1 MHIDRAHLSRQLL
14 SGSAVAGVAAVAASS
29 ALAAPV
35 ITQGAALSVP
45 AGDCSLTVVSTTT
58 AYTAEHCGAGVWK
71 IGSPVFGAEGDLV
84 GTVSGMSGESG
95 VDAVRIDLEPGVE
108 VIGEWSI
115 RSARDVSGSETLY
128 THGSS
133 VPLGASNTLSHPG
146 TFDISEV
153 CDDVFTD
160 QVALDRASTSPGD
173 SGGAVYDAQQRV
185 VGVISGLAPLEY
197 DAQGTLVGCNSDEMS
212 TIFVPVDSLGKV
224 AGPTEAV
231 APSDEAAPQQE
242 PAASQAPVAAAPAET
257 AQPETTQPEAPEAK
271 APAVEA
277 PAPKAPAEQPAAAE
291 PTAPDVESEDPA
303 VAESTAPTVASK
315 APAADVE
322 APAAV
327 AEAPAAES
335 AETEAPAVETTAP
348 AAEEPVELWQPRD
361 LYQTVVPARH
371 HAGGLSYVTT
381 PVGGMAAGTPMGLRT
396 TNAFEAAE
404 IIAYDAAGY
413 PTGSTVLE
421 PNGRDTLWAT
431 VPGEVPEGGWITVTT
446 VQSGAGQDQL
456 DLTVGE
462 HSVSSQGTTV
472 LY

>member
-1 MHIDRAHLSRQLL
+1 MHLDRAHLSRQFL
-14 SGSAVAGVAAVAASS
+14 SGSAVAGVAAVACAGS

-35 ITQGAALSVP
+35 VTQGAALSVP

-71 IGSPVFGAEGDLV
+71 VGSPVFDAQGDLV
-84 GTVSGMSGESG
+84 GTVSGMSGETG
-95 VDAVRIDLEPGVE
+95 VDAVRIDLEPGVD
-108 VIGEWSI
+108 VIGDWSI

-133 VPLGASNTLSHPG
+133 VPLGASNTLSHSG

-153 CDDVFTD
+153 CDDVYTD
-160 QVALDRASTSPGD
+160 QVALDRATTRPGD

-197 DAQGTLVGCNSDEMS
+197 DAQGNLVGCNGDEMS

-224 AGPTEAV
+224 SGPAEAV
-231 APSDEAAPQQE
+231 APADEATPQPTTAE
-242 PAASQAPVAAAPAET
+242 TDAPAAEAEAPAAAESTTPAVASKT
-257 AQPETTQPEAPEAK
+257 
-271 APAVEA
+271 PAVEA
-277 PAPKAPAEQPAAAE
+277 EAPAAADAAETKAPA
-291 PTAPDVESEDPA
+291 
-303 VAESTAPTVASK
+303 VASK
-315 APAADVE
+315 APAADAAE
-322 APAAV
+322 ANAPAEV
-327 AEAPAAES
+327 QEPA
-335 AETEAPAVETTAP
+335 
-348 AAEEPVELWQPRD
+348 AAEEPVALWQPRD

-371 HAGGLSYVTT
+371 HADGLSYVTT

-396 TNAFEAAE
+396 TNGFEVAE
-404 IIAYDAAGY
+404 IIAYDADGY
-413 PTGSTVLE
+413 PTGTAVLE
-421 PNGRDTLWAT
+421 PNGRDTLWAS

-446 VQSGAGQDQL
+446 VQSGSGQDQL